1 MLLINK
7 FLKNKE
13 IDNEIKLTILIN
25 LLNFIKE
32 IETFYKYLKLV
43 NSKDYKDLVKRNVSF
58 NISINEFNLQLLQ
71 KLKEKG
77 FIESFSQI
85 DEFIYEVITI
95 KDKEKF
101 ID

>member
-1 MLLINK
+1 M
-7 FLKNKE
+7 KNKE

-25 LLNFIKE
+25 LLNFIRE